1 MTTLRAHDVRTDQ
14 RRLHPAG
21 SRGLRPRRWLAT
33 GGAYLFLGLGAL
45 TMVIPF
51 IWMVSTSLKV
61 IGEVFAYPPQWIPAT
76 PQWSNYVEL
85 FHVMPFRRYFLNTLY
100 VSLADTALE
109 LTTCSLAAYAFARME
124 FPGRDKLFLMYL
136 ATMMI
141 PGQVTLIPRFI
152 IMRYLKWIDTY
163 RALIIPAAFSAF
175 GTFLVRQYFLTLP
188 PELDDAARMD
198 GCSSF
203 GIYWRVILPLATP
216 ILATLAIIAFMSRWN
231 DLLWPLVIIN
241 SAEKRTLTVGLAA
254 FVGEYSTN
262 WPALM
267 AGTTLSILPILTVY
281 VLGQNYFVRSI
292 ALTGMGGR

>member
-1 MTTLRAHDVRTDQ
+1 MTTSRTRAVRATEGRFHPGGRRSLRA
-14 RRLHPAG
+14 RRLVVRA
-21 SRGLRPRRWLAT
+21 A
-33 GGAYLFLGLGAL
+33 AYLFLGLGAL

-51 IWMVSTSLKV
+51 IWMISTSLKV

-76 PQWSNYVEL
+76 PKWSNYVEL
-85 FHVMPFRRYFLNTLY
+85 FEVMPFQRYFVNTLY
-100 VSLADTALE
+100 ISLADTALE
-109 LTTCSLAAYAFARME
+109 LTTCSLAAYAFARLE

-152 IMRYLKWIDTY
+152 IMRYLDWIDTY

-188 PELDDAARMD
+188 FELDDAARID